1 MDFVEITNSQ
11 FKEGLKTKRNMLVFG
26 PSGYGKTATVEEYA
40 KENKLKIAYVDMAGQ
55 LPESIAGI
63 PAVVHPKIKVTETKD
78 YSKEI
83 TAIKK
88 EIKTLNDKM
97 TEMALA
103 DTLSDYGKPI
113 LDKMIVLQD
122 QLKTLTEADG
132 KEETY
137 YRRMLDIELKDFL
150 ECEGEGYVLFFDEIN
165 QGSPESLNTL
175 YGITHPNPDMRR
187 WCGHRL
193 SKCQIVACGNLSDG
207 TDGTVYLTD
216 LPTPLLNRFFCFK
229 LKPNKKDAT
238 DVLKKKYKNIPQVG
252 KYIKVML
259 DNNIAPR
266 DVDLALDILQYDH
279 DGMFLEAKLGTALTA
294 KIYDLQKGIKNL
306 DPAELL
312 KNARKV
318 YEQFMEDGEVMFGAE
333 TITTEDELKSK
344 FTEFLSD
351 EEIAGIFKGGE

>member
-1 MDFVEITNSQ
+1 MEYVEITNSQ
-11 FKEGLKTKRNMLVFG
+11 FKEGLKTRRNMMVFG
-26 PSGYGKTATVEEYA
+26 LSGYGKTATVEEYA
-40 KENKLKIAYVDMAGQ
+40 EENGLKIAYCDMAGQ

-63 PAVVHPKIKVTETKD
+63 PAVIRTKVTEVKD
-78 YSKEI
+78 YTKEI
-83 TAIKK
+83 ASIKK
-88 EIKTLNDKM
+88 DLKTLNDKL
-97 TEMALA
+97 TELALA
-103 DTLSDYGKPI
+103 DTLAETGKPI
-113 LDKMIVLQD
+113 LDEMIILQD
-122 QLKTLTEADG
+122 KLKTLTELDG

-137 YRRMLDIELKDFL
+137 YRRMLDVELEQFFKD
-150 ECEGEGYVLFFDEIN
+150 EGEGWILFFDEIN

-175 YGITHPNPDMRR
+175 YSITHPNPKMRR
-187 WCGHRL
+187 WAGHNM

-207 TDGTVYLTD
+207 SDGTVYLTD
-216 LPTPLLNRFFCFK
+216 LPTPLLNRFFVFK

-238 DVLKKKYKNIPQVG
+238 DYLKKKYKNIPQVA

-279 DGMFLEAKLGTALTA
+279 DGIFLEAKLGTALTA

-333 TITTEDELKSK
+333 TITTEEELKSK

-351 EEIAGIFKGGE
+351 EEIAGIFKGGVE

>member
-11 FKEGLKTKRNMLVFG
+11 FRKGLETGRNMAVFG

-40 KENKLKIAYVDMAGQ
+40 EDVGKQLLYWDMAGK
-55 LPESIAGI
+55 LPEATGGI
-63 PAVVHPKIKVTETKD
+63 PGAVLTKD
-78 YSKEI
+78 G
-83 TAIKK
+83 T
-88 EIKTLNDKM
+88 T
-97 TEMALA
+97 
-103 DTLSDYGKPI
+103 G
-113 LDKMIVLQD
+113 
-122 QLKTLTEADG
+122 
-132 KEETY
+132 Y
-137 YRRMLDIELKDFL
+137 YRLLLDEELKDFFD
-150 ECEGEGYVLFFDEIN
+150 CEGEGYILFFDEIN
-165 QGSPESLNTL
+165 QGSPEALNTL
-175 YGITHPNPDMRR
+175 YSITHPNPEMRR
-187 WCGHRL
+187 WAGHRL

-238 DVLKKKYKNIPQVG
+238 DYLKKKYKNIPQVG